1 MRAYSSMPRHQD
13 CEFIRRT
20 AFTNQLNLSKTNNRE
35 QSEPTDNTEDSPT
48 PPTNNKESNDEVIN
62 TDGTLEKSF
71 ADDTADEDNPA
82 SMPVTDESS
91 IGSPSID
98 KRTISESTS
107 IDQSSVGSPVL
118 ENMFLHDSPAV
129 SSCESPLVEK
139 RTSESVVDASTG
151 AVFRKVTLKKR
162 RVDTRNLPPG
172 QWICVVLC
180 MALDVCL
187 LVSERIRL
195 YMHIM

>member
-35 QSEPTDNTEDSPT
+35 RSESTDNPEDSPLST
-48 PPTNNKESNDEVIN
+48 TNNIETNDETVN
-62 TDGTLEKSF
+62 TDSTPDKSY

-107 IDQSSVGSPVL
+107 VDQSSVGSPV
-118 ENMFLHDSPAV
+118 FPHDSPAV

-139 RTSESVVDASTG
+139 RTSESVVDAATG
-151 AVFRKVTLKKR
+151 TVFRKVTLKKR

-172 QWICVVLC
+172 QSDLC
-180 MALDVCL
+180 DVQCTALN
-187 LVSERIRL
+187 VSSVACW
-195 YMHIM
+195 